1 LVSTRRHVKALIF
14 DFDGLIV
21 DSESPGFQAWSEI
34 YSAHGCSLPFDKY
47 ATCIGTIHG
56 FDLHGYLQEQTGRTF
71 DRDELEA
78 ACNER
83 WLQLMSGQ
91 SLLPGI
97 ASCISSARTRGL
109 KLAVASSSTLDWVSR
124 NLKKFELLDNFDA
137 ICTRDYVEAVKPD
150 PALYLLALERLG
162 IDADEA
168 IAFED
173 SPHGVQ
179 AAKRAGLFCIAV
191 PNVLTRRLSL
201 DLADR
206 RLNSMEEFNLDDVG
220 RLRSQ
225 RESGE
230 RRRASRKR
238 SHEQ

>member
-1 LVSTRRHVKALIF
+1 MVSTSRNVKALIF

-34 YSAHGCSLPFDKY
+34 YAAHGCSLPFDKY
-47 ATCIGTIHG
+47 ATCIGTIDG

-71 DRDELEA
+71 DRSKLEA
-78 ACNER
+78 ACGKR
-83 WLQLMSGQ
+83 WLQLMAGQ

-97 ASCISSARTRGL
+97 ASCVSSARARGL
-109 KLAVASSSTLDWVSR
+109 KLAVASSSTLEWVSQ
-124 NLKKFELLDNFDA
+124 NLKKFKLLHHFDA
-137 ICTRDYVEAVKPD
+137 ICTRDYVDAVKPD

-162 IDADEA
+162 VSAAEA

-179 AAKRAGLFCIAV
+179 AAKRAGIFCIAV

-206 RLNSMEEFNLDDVG
+206 RLNSMEEFNLDDVC

-225 RESGE
+225 TASGE
-230 RRRASRKR
+230 LRRAPRKR
-238 SHEQ
+238 SHE